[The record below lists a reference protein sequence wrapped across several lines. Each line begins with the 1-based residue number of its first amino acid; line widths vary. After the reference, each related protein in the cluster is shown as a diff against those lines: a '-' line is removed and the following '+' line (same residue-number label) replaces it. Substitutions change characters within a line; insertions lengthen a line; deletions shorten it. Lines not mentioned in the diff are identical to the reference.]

1 MRLLSSLFFSM
12 VLSAGY
18 AGADSKTDLIEKLN
32 GIKSVTADFSQET
45 KDQSGTTVNLS
56 QGQLGVA
63 SGGKFNVQTQE
74 PFEQHIISDG
84 EDLYT
89 YDVDLDQVV
98 VQPLVKDP
106 TQVPILLL
114 GNANQ
119 EVLSQ
124 FDVQTLDAP
133 DEDTLNQTFQLR
145 TNDPGSVIEWI
156 NLGFNAGL
164 PVAISLQDSL
174 GQTTVIQLTNVTLNS
189 ELAADRF
196 VFELPEGVD
205 LIDDR

>member
-1 MRLLSSLFFSM
+1 MRRLSSL
-12 VLSAGY
+12 VLCLSLSVGHAI
-18 AGADSKTDLIEKLN
+18 ADSKTDLIEKLN
-32 GIKSVTADFSQET
+32 EIKSVTADFSQET
-45 KDQSGTTVNLS
+45 RDQSGTTVNLS

-63 SGGKFNVQTQE
+63 SGGKFNLQTRE

-98 VQPLVKDP
+98 VQPLIKDP

-119 EVLSQ
+119 EVLAQ
-124 FDVQTLDAP
+124 FDVQTLNATD
-133 DEDTLNQTFQLR
+133 DETQDQAFQLR
-145 TNDPGSVIEWI
+145 TNDSSSVIEWI
-156 NLGFNAGL
+156 NLGFKDGL
-164 PVAISLQDSL
+164 PVAISLRDSL
-174 GQTTVIQLTNVTLNS
+174 GQTTVIQLTHVTLNT
-189 ELAADRF
+189 ELAAERF
-196 VFELPEGVD
+196 VFVLPEGVD